1 PIVMGSYGIG
11 IGRNLAAI
19 AETHF
24 DDRGL
29 IWPVAVAPYEVCITI
44 VNMKDS
50 DSIDAAEGLYQE
62 LRRCGIDVLLD
73 DRDARPGVKFADAEL
88 IGVPFRITVGPKALA
103 DGEVEL
109 TARADGESDRI
120 AVGDIVDIATDLV
133 VGSR

>member
-1 PIVMGSYGIG
+1 
-11 IGRNLAAI
+11 
-19 AETHF
+19 
-24 DDRGL
+24 
-29 IWPVAVAPYEVCITI
+29 
-44 VNMKDS
+44 MKDS